1 MIRFFV
7 SQGSVRVC
15 LTHEPKPLS
24 KAKGRLINSK
34 GVKNMKRLIAGIG
47 VCAIMLTLIAT
58 QVFAESLADDESNF
72 SNSMSRAN
80 TINTISRDGGKL
92 KQSGNSNDFGIVVK
106 DGMVNGLSVEA
117 YIKAELRKGSE
128 IEEIIRK
135 LVTTVLDSVSLAL
148 WASKLAPHEAGNI
161 AAQIAKANPA
171 QAAKIAAAVVK
182 VVIDT
187 NPDMVSEVMGK
198 TADAVRDKNPEMVDD
213 IKTAVINEVKI
224 NHPELVAAL
233 QSQPLDNTYVASGGD
248 SLTKE
253 AASPA
258 I

>member
-1 MIRFFV
+1 MQELSGVEHDRAGLLV
-7 SQGSVRVC
+7 SSRKVC
-15 LTHEPKPLS
+15 LMHELKPPR
-24 KAKGRLINSK
+24 KAKGKLGNEK
-34 GVKNMKRLIAGIG
+34 GVEDMKRLIACIG
-47 VCAIMLTLIAT
+47 VCAIAT
-58 QVFAESLADDESNF
+58 ALFAGQVFAAAATNGNTNRDDGN
-72 SNSMSRAN
+72 NSV
-80 TINTISRDGGKL
+80 
-92 KQSGNSNDFGIVVK
+92 IVK
-106 DGMVNGLSVEA
+106 NGMINGLSVEA

-171 QAAKIAAAVVK
+171 QAANIAAAVVK
-182 VVIDT
+182 VVIVT

-198 TADAVRDKNPEMVDD
+198 TADAVRDKNPEMVDV

-224 NHPELVAAL
+224 NHPELVVAL
-233 QSQPLDNTYVASGGD
+233 QAQQLDRPYVAHVTD
-248 SLTKE
+248 SPTTTRT
-253 AASPA
+253 ASPA